1 MADEAI
7 CIGPAQAKLS
17 YLNEDIILDAVK
29 KTGAEAVHPGYGFLS
44 ENTKFAKK
52 LVRNIFLFEI
62 NHRINQFRL
71 ITMLNSLVHQVNQS
85 KLWVIKY
92 IVKELL
98 EKLISP

>member
-17 YLNEDIILDAVK
+17 YLNEDVILDAIK

-52 LVRNIFLFEI
+52 LVRNLLLQI
-62 NHRINQFRL
+62 NIRLNEFRL
-71 ITMLNSLVHQVNQS
+71 IIMLNSSVHLVNLS
-85 KLWVIKY
+85 KLWVIKFK
-92 IVKELL
+92 VKLLL
-98 EKLISP
+98 EKQMSR

>member
-17 YLNEDIILDAVK
+17 YLNEDLILDAVK

-52 LVRNIFLFEI
+52 LVIKQKKSNIHIFSIFCFK
-62 NHRINQFRL
+62 N
-71 ITMLNSLVHQVNQS
+71 
-85 KLWVIKY
+85 
-92 IVKELL
+92 
-98 EKLISP
+98 

>member
-1 MADEAI
+1 MADEAV

-52 LVRNIFLFEI
+52 LVRNIFFSKQIL
-62 NHRINQFRL
+62 
-71 ITMLNSLVHQVNQS
+71 QS
-85 KLWVIKY
+85 IY
-92 IVKELL
+92 
-98 EKLISP
+98 SG

>member
-52 LVRNIFLFEI
+52 LVRKILFFEQMIELI
-62 NHRINQFRL
+62 N
-71 ITMLNSLVHQVNQS
+71 SG
-85 KLWVIKY
+85 
-92 IVKELL
+92 
-98 EKLISP
+98 

>member
-29 KTGAEAVHPGYGFLS
+29 KSGAEAVHPGYGFLS

-52 LVRNIFLFEI
+52 LVKNLFL
-62 NHRINQFRL
+62 
-71 ITMLNSLVHQVNQS
+71 LN
-85 KLWVIKY
+85 
-92 IVKELL
+92 
-98 EKLISP
+98 